1 MARFRFGAFLAF
13 LAFTCFVPPVGVSAG
28 EAVADSPFP
37 CPSLLQSN
45 VDFWR
50 QVYTEH
56 GVEDFVLHDRENLG
70 IVYEIVR
77 VEETTNQATALE
89 RARPE
94 IRRVRERYEGILTGL
109 AQGGLPDELGP
120 EAADVFRLWGCPCPP
135 ERLQRAAANI
145 RVQQGLRQKVD
156 EGLRRASKLMPK
168 ILTILRKH
176 EVPVEMAALPL
187 VESGFNPHAAS
198 KAGAVGLWQFIKST
212 GKRYL
217 TITRKRDD
225 RRDPIRA
232 TEAAARFLRHNY
244 EALGSWPLAVVA
256 YNHGTEG
263 VQAAKASVGSAA
275 VEEIVARYAG
285 PRFGFASRNFY
296 AEFLA
301 ALEVVAPLIQE
312 HAPPVSQARPRAA
325 RQG

>member
-1 MARFRFGAFLAF
+1 MTRFSSGAFLLF
-13 LAFTCFVPPVGVSAG
+13 LAFMLLAPPAALSAG

-37 CPSLLQSN
+37 TPSILQPN

-50 QVYTEH
+50 QVYTEY
-56 GVEDFVLHDRENLG
+56 GVEEFVLHDRENLG

-77 VEETTNQATALE
+77 VEETANQAKALE

-94 IRRVRERYEGILTGL
+94 IRRVRERYEGILTSL
-109 AQGGLPDELGP
+109 AQGSLPDELGP

-135 ERLQRAAANI
+135 ERLQRAAASI
-145 RVQQGLRQKVD
+145 RVQQGLRQKVR
-156 EGLRRASKLMPK
+156 EGLQRAGGLMPR
-168 ILTILRKH
+168 ILAILKRH
-176 EVPVEMAALPL
+176 EVPVELAALPL

-256 YNHGTEG
+256 YNHGPEG
-263 VQAAKASVGSAA
+263 IQAAKASVGSAA
-275 VEEIVARYAG
+275 IEEIITRYTG

-312 HAPPVSQARPRAA
+312 HAPPVSQARPRVA